1 MSHKFSLFQ
10 GPFPLIFNFVKSL
23 LQQFLCTWWA
33 PRTFSAGSAVF
44 IWTFSNF
51 CHKFEVEVCLCI
63 RNKLLG
69 SGEALLRVPGES
81 QEAKSLKIRHTD
93 MRKKNSSAKKSQILV
108 NGIQNS
114 TKETQNFRPRRELII
129 IYAHIS
135 TWKESCA
142 CCLIKK
148 YYSTDELIF
157 RAGIETQP

>member
-1 MSHKFSLFQ
+1 MSL
-10 GPFPLIFNFVKSL
+10 
-23 LQQFLCTWWA
+23 
-33 PRTFSAGSAVF
+33 
-44 IWTFSNF
+44 
-51 CHKFEVEVCLCI
+51 
-63 RNKLLG
+63 
-69 SGEALLRVPGES
+69 
-81 QEAKSLKIRHTD
+81 
-93 MRKKNSSAKKSQILV
+93 RKKNSSAKKSQILV